1 MRVRTFDMMTGEAIE
16 CELKAL
22 TMGGLM
28 TLMMD
33 DGKAIVRHMVR
44 CQYDPK
50 ELRDWEKAR

>member
-1 MRVRTFDMMTGEAIE
+1 MMTGEAIE